1 MRAHALLSSAV
12 LSVTVVLIACD
23 GGASETPFLVET
35 SPTPATEPT
44 LTPEP
49 RPTAI
54 LTPRDTPEAP
64 APPSESAGREGF
76 RAFAVLI
83 EGALA
88 ESDGSFFAERGVEE
102 EMTCAGDEQLGPC
115 FGLPAGTVLT
125 GIPGAT
131 AQSDAF
137 ALFTP
142 SEYAAMLED
151 WFADA
156 RPDLS
161 DEYGGGGL
169 TLYALAH
176 QPADGGGEEAHQAV
190 VTGIFTSGP
199 DAFRQARILSFQF
212 LDEQWRFTRELFA
225 TVPQTAADWLSGECD
240 LCYDQWE
247 RWEGAP

>member
-1 MRAHALLSSAV
+1 VRALALLSGAV
-12 LSVTVVLIACD
+12 LSVAVVLIACD
-23 GGASETPFLVET
+23 GGASEAPFLVET
-35 SPTPATEPT
+35 SPTPATEAT

-49 RPTAI
+49 RPTA
-54 LTPRDTPEAP
+54 TPETL
-64 APPSESAGREGF
+64 APPSESGGMEGF

-83 EGALA
+83 EEALA

-115 FGLPAGTVLT
+115 FDLPAGTVLT

-142 SEYAAMLED
+142 SEYAAMLEA

-176 QPADGGGEEAHQAV
+176 QPADGGDEEAHQAV

-199 DAFRQARILSFQF
+199 DAFRQARILSLQF
-212 LDEQWRFTRELFA
+212 LDERWWFTRELFA

-240 LCYDQWE
+240 ECYDQWE
-247 RWEGAP
+247 RWEGTP